1 MYSTDE
7 DQFFEY
13 TRMNIRQFDY
23 LFSLVG
29 PMLQKKSLREPL
41 PPKFRLAVTLTLVY
55 YQYYYHF
62 NQYPVLYSY
71 LSIISYIIAIWPLV
85 IVQSTYLSTIGLVLQ
100 PYIKSYRRPVKV
112 FGKLCPHYTL
122 HHLQ

>member
-7 DQFFEY
+7 EQFFEY

-41 PPKFRLAVTLTLVY
+41 PPRFRLAVTLTLVY
-55 YQYYYHF
+55 YQK
-62 NQYPVLYSY
+62 
-71 LSIISYIIAIWPLV
+71 LSFQSISCFIFLH
-85 IVQSTYLSTIGLVLQ
+85 TYLLFHI
-100 PYIKSYRRPVKV
+100 
-112 FGKLCPHYTL
+112 
-122 HHLQ
+122 